1 MVLDPVL
8 LSRSGTIAAYGAG
21 TSSQSNYFGIFST
34 EPSSKSLA
42 PMTTCQDHDFT
53 KMKPL
58 VLATWKHGFQV
69 SPKETILLEIQ
80 FLGVGERNPGGRLL
94 VKDLIDE
101 EIQGVH

>member
-1 MVLDPVL
+1 MTHPIFFTTFFSRLNIFVPWNEVVVLDPVL
-8 LSRSGTIAAYGAG
+8 LSRSGTNAAYGAG

-69 SPKETILLEIQ
+69 SPKETILLEI
-80 FLGVGERNPGGRLL
+80 
-94 VKDLIDE
+94 
-101 EIQGVH
+101 